1 MPQING
7 WAVSSFL
14 ITGTGSGR
22 KERRLEEIPPE
33 ELKAIARRMNI
44 SALAAAAYK
53 EVAVGA

>member
-22 KERRLEEIPPE
+22 KERRLEDIPAD
-33 ELKAIARRMNI
+33 ELKEIARRMNI
-44 SALAAAAYK
+44 RALRAAGYK
-53 EVAVGA
+53 EVAIGA